1 MKCYHPLLAYKVGDK
16 ILFNKPYA
24 FAQGFNLPCG
34 QCIGCRLKYSQ
45 EWAVR
50 LMHENQ
56 MHEESC
62 FITLTMDDNY
72 LFTRDNPSSLDRTE
86 FQKFMKRLRQ
96 YHGKKIRYF
105 HCGEYGEKNR
115 RPHYHAILF
124 GVDFPDKELHKVR
137 EEIKLYKSETLA
149 KLWPFGFST
158 IGEVTFQSCA
168 YVARYVTKKIT
179 GEKAKDHYM
188 RWDPSTGEG
197 TPIEPEYATMSRGN
211 NYPVD
216 DPRHTRGIGYD
227 WFQKYKSDVY
237 PHDYVVL
244 HKHKIRPPRYYD
256 KLLPEHELEEL
267 KKKRQEELPEVID
280 EYNENMD
287 RLWVEEAVKE
297 NRLNMLIREL

>member
-1 MKCYHPLLAYKVGDK
+1 
-16 ILFNKPYA
+16 
-24 FAQGFNLPCG
+24 
-34 QCIGCRLKYSQ
+34 
-45 EWAVR
+45 
-50 LMHENQ
+50 
-56 MHEESC
+56 
-62 FITLTMDDNY
+62 
-72 LFTRDNPSSLDRTE
+72 
-86 FQKFMKRLRQ
+86 
-96 YHGKKIRYF
+96 
-105 HCGEYGEKNR
+105 
-115 RPHYHAILF
+115 
-124 GVDFPDKELHKVR
+124 VDFPDKELHKVR